1 MKPCAYSKTMPI
13 EPRYK
18 KLADIIKPEPKATY
32 GSMTAPAPATRVRRH
47 SRVRIFT
54 MITLAAVLVAGAGY
68 LTIVAELRNEFLSA
82 KKDIAAN
89 MREVSV
95 ALKSFDMKKANES
108 LAAITRQIDTVKSQ
122 AQSVGI
128 FQLFTLGGKLFP
140 VLNAVPGALDD
151 FVAFSGAALGV
162 SEELGALQSGAFQMM
177 FGGRGHELVTRLD
190 ALDQKISTMIALANR
205 LQASATTVHV
215 SFPSDYLALM
225 TELYRNQTLLQGV
238 HELLGTATPTHL
250 AILFQNPSEMRP
262 TGGFIGSYAVVTV
275 QDGSVTNIDVRDIYD
290 PDGQLN
296 EAVLP
301 PRPLQAIT
309 GRWGARDANWFF
321 DFPTSAAKVISFL
334 EKSKIYSERGTTF
347 AGAVALNVHLIEDML
362 KVVGPIEL
370 AGYQKT
376 ITAENFLA
384 AVQTE
389 VESGADKTAGTPK
402 RILSV
407 LTPMLF
413 EKLGSATAEQKRALA
428 QTLGERVK
436 HKDLMA
442 YAADRTLEAYIQ
454 NAKLGGELYTPEA
467 RSTEDYLAVVDTN
480 IAGGKSDAFMNESV
494 ALDSRIDVE
503 GRIINHLTVTRA
515 HTGAGQTEWWYR
527 APNKNFIQVLT
538 PFESRLTAFSGHDGK
553 IPDAPLVRPSYL
565 RDADVQA
572 IEQSAEWLPEFKAQQ
587 YMQFGKTTF
596 AAWMTVSRG
605 EKKTLVADYELAR
618 QLILAPDVG
627 YRFVFERQSGTNTR
641 FSYRVEAPP
650 GFIWKENGSTTYT
663 FETDTPESRIV
674 LDLTLEK
681 L

>member
-1 MKPCAYSKTMPI
+1 MPI
-13 EPRYK
+13 EPKYK
-18 KLADIIKPEPKATY
+18 KFADIIKPAPKATY
-32 GSMTAPAPATRVRRH
+32 AAMTAPAPATRVRRH
-47 SRVRIFT
+47 SRVRIFA
-54 MITLAAVLVAGAGY
+54 IGTLAVIFVGAAGY
-68 LTIVAELRNEFLSA
+68 LTIIAELRNEFLSA

-89 MREVSV
+89 MHDVGA

-108 LAAITRQIDTVKSQ
+108 LAAITRQIDTMKSQ

-162 SEELGALQSGAFQMM
+162 SEELAGLQSSAFQMM

-190 ALDQKISTMIALANR
+190 ALDQKISAMITLANR
-205 LQASATTVHV
+205 LQASAATVRV

-225 TELYRNQTLLQGV
+225 TELYRNQTLLQGAR
-238 HELLGTATPTHL
+238 ELLGTVTPTHL

-262 TGGFIGSYAVVTV
+262 TGGFIGSYAVVTI

-290 PDGQLN
+290 PDGQLDI
-296 EAVLP
+296 AVLP

-321 DFPTSAAKVISFL
+321 DFPTSAAKVLDFL

-347 AGAVALNVHLIEDML
+347 AGAIALNVHLIEDVL
-362 KVVGPIEL
+362 TVVGPIEL
-370 AGYQKT
+370 AEYQKT
-376 ITAENFLA
+376 VTAENFLA

-389 VESGADKTAGTPK
+389 VESGADKAAGTPK

-413 EKLGSATAEQKRALA
+413 ERLASASSDQKRALT
-428 QTLGERVK
+428 QMLRERVR
-436 HKDLMA
+436 HKDLMI

-454 NAKLGGELYTPEA
+454 NAGLGGELYTPEA

-480 IAGGKSDAFMNESV
+480 IAGGKSDAFINESV
-494 ALDSRIDVE
+494 ALESHIDVE
-503 GRIINHLTVTRA
+503 GRVINRLTVTRA
-515 HTGAGQTEWWYR
+515 HTGANQTEWWYR

-538 PFESRLTAFSGHDGK
+538 PFESRLTTFSGHDGK

-587 YMQFGKTTF
+587 YTQFGKTTF
-596 AAWMTVSRG
+596 AAWLTVNRG
-605 EKKTLVADYELAR
+605 EKKTLVADYELER
-618 QLILAPDVG
+618 QLVLASDVG
-627 YRFVFERQSGTNTR
+627 YRFVFERQSGTNTK

-650 GFIWKENGSTTYT
+650 GFIWKENSATTYT
-663 FETDTPESRIV
+663 FETENPESRTV
-674 LDLTLEK
+674 LDLTLMK